1 MKLLKEYHYLLMRRE
16 GRIVLGPNAANLW
29 LLVAVILTTF
39 LAISFSAGS
48 MAYLKEK
55 MNDPFTSWVNINLN
69 KGKNLDILKR
79 SLDSDTMRAYFGFDG
94 YQREVLSSFRCCYKD
109 KEEWQVFST
118 LYFEKMRSDFVA
130 AVLSEGNVIDGLSI
144 IPDSIAENSIGVIIT
159 LEHLEELGYD
169 RNHVPSFIDQPTFS
183 PGAEDFGVSLI
194 NNEYARAP
202 MPLLAVV
209 KRLPMNKDMM
219 ASRYLNNLITGGYY
233 PFALNNRDYATN
245 LDFFVPIEV
254 DNFTEDTILTL
265 LDDSLH
271 RYVKEVLLCSDK
283 YQDMLRSWRK
293 GKVWRVYLID
303 ASVPITAVNR
313 IEHSLTEGFKEQGV
327 VRVYSYE
334 TDKKEEKNEDENSSA
349 RTDDD
354 IISVHFNRLDSI
366 RAFEHFVKDKTALQI
381 EMTQVNSK
389 LNFSAVSTMANYL
402 TIALLLFSIISISIF
417 VVNMMQSY
425 FQKVKRNLGT
435 FKAFGISTNELIKVY
450 ITIIIGIVLLALGIA
465 LAFVWLIE
473 LLLPL
478 LGCLKDGEFSYLILW
493 NMKTLWAIIIILVST
508 GVTVFWVMRNQL
520 RRTPGDLVYDR

>member
-219 ASRYLNNLITGGYY
+219 ASRYLNKLITGGNY

-254 DNFTEDTILTL
+254 DNFSEDAILAL

-271 RYVKEVLLCSDK
+271 RYVKEVLLCSER

-327 VRVYSYE
+327 VRVYSYD
-334 TDKKEEKNEDENSSA
+334 TDKEKKNEDENSSA

-366 RAFEHFVKDKTALQI
+366 RAFEHFVKDKTELQI